1 MGRTALVVGGAR
13 GIGLATAHELV
24 KDGHRVAVTYRDSTP
39 PADIS
44 SVHCDVRDTASVDD
58 AFAHVE
64 RELGAVEIVVV
75 AAGVT
80 RDKLVMRM
88 DDEDFTDVLDANL
101 TGAFRV
107 AKRASRAMLRARWGR
122 LIFISSAVAL
132 RGEAGQVNYAAS
144 KAGLIGV
151 SRSLTREFGSRNITA
166 NVVAPGYT
174 ETDMTASLTESQR
187 EHMRSQIPLGRA
199 AQPEEIAAAVSFLAS
214 DGAAYISGAIIPVDG
229 GAGMGH

>member
-1 MGRTALVVGGAR
+1 MSRTALVVGGAR
-13 GIGLATAHELV
+13 GIGLATARELV
-24 KDGHRVAVTYRDSTP
+24 KDGHRVAVTYRDSPAP
-39 PADIS
+39 PDVMA
-44 SVHCDVRDTASVDD
+44 VHCDVRDTGSVDD
-58 AFAHVE
+58 AFSQVE
-64 RELGAVEIVVV
+64 REFGAVEIVVI

-80 RDKLVMRM
+80 RDRLLLRM
-88 DDEDFTDVLDANL
+88 DEGDFTDVVDTNL

-132 RGEAGQVNYAAS
+132 RGEHGQANYAAS

-151 SRSLTREFGSRNITA
+151 ARSLTRELGSRNITA

-174 ETDMTASLTESQR
+174 ETEMTASLTDEQR

-199 AQPEEIAAAVSFLAS
+199 ALPEEIASAVSYLAS
-214 DGAAYISGAIIPVDG
+214 DKAAYVSGAIIPVDG